1 MGASLRVLGVA
12 ALMAIA
18 SCAALPSGTAAAPLA
33 NLESFG
39 GTPNGAL
46 GGQLSNSR
54 GVASNQSGDGAP
66 AGSVY
71 VAEGNS
77 NHRISQFT
85 ADGDFVRAWGWDV
98 VSSGPGN
105 DVTGTPNEFEICVAA
120 DGDVCKAGVSGTNA
134 GQFNNPQGIAVDQTN
149 GFLYVTSSTNRRVDV
164 FSGSGQFAGAF
175 GWDVDPAGAVALEF
189 CTAVTTCKAAGTAGP
204 AGGNF
209 QSLNASIPSIDP
221 TAAPGSVLVPD
232 VGNARVSRYDTTIS
246 PGGVLTAVSFVK
258 AFGWD
263 VVSTGPGDDTT
274 VPINELEN
282 CVPANGDVC
291 KQGLGVP
298 GGGSGQFGPVNV
310 GSPTASAVDSTG
322 AVYVASGPMVNGTC
336 SATNPCRIQKFA
348 PNTASATNF
357 GPTTG
362 PGQIYFESGASTAV
376 AALSI
381 AIDPSNDHVYV
392 LRRELTTTYKVLE
405 FDSTGAYV
413 ETHPSGDPL
422 TGVTNNLGAG
432 LAVGT
437 EDRVYANMGGTAS
450 GQVYILGPVPD
461 PTPIMGSV
469 TGVGS
474 DSATFNG
481 SVEIPAPGSPT
492 FNTTYHFEYS
502 SNGIDWTNI
511 PAPDA
516 NVATGAT
523 GVHNVTQTVIG
534 LNPNT
539 LYSVRL
545 VASTGNA
552 PVLSSTVTFPT
563 DAVAPRVAMT
573 FVDEVTQ
580 TQARLGA
587 HIDPEGLDA
596 TYHFEWGTEPCSDV
610 PNPCAEVPTFE
621 RQIGDGNKVV
631 IVNDPID
638 GLDEESRYY
647 YRVVATNSEGVTHG
661 PDQTFETLNS
671 CGLTD
676 GRCYELVSPA
686 DKGPVGAA
694 GGIVAVAQE
703 MNFQVAPDRPAL
715 QYAMAYGAAD
725 ATAGNEVS
733 YLAQRDGA
741 GWTSGQLMGP
751 TLITPSSQ
759 DLSKVTSKTLA
770 MSRDLGCGMYAS
782 TQPLADD
789 APAAMLD
796 SGNAVLYR
804 RNADGTWTTITDE
817 PASNLGLSSTFGQ
830 YDVVGVSESC
840 ERGAFQAIAR
850 YPSVATADSRSQLYS
865 WDESGSLS
873 LVGMI
878 PGPGGPGSP
887 VAAGVIAGTPASSDD
902 EDLDLSDSP
911 RRSVNA
917 VSADGSRVFFTG
929 VSRFGLDSGQQAVFV
944 REHGSS
950 VAVDVSQSKTGQA
963 NDDDSVYQMATE
975 DGSQVFF
982 LGRKGL
988 ASNGTSA
995 GPAACSMSG
1004 AGCDL
1009 YRYSVETDTLTD
1021 VTVHGAGNGPGVI
1034 GVLGVDEDGSHVY
1047 FASRAQ
1053 LVPGKGRTEAENLAA
1068 DTYSIYLSANGV
1080 IEHVGTFSSNQLNR
1094 VLVSSKD
1101 YIWSSRVTPDG
1112 AHLLFVSSIVHGDLP
1127 TDGKPQAFL
1136 FSEADGTTTCITCRR
1151 DGQPTVDIESE
1162 AYMLDNAATVQNL
1175 LNPPRILSEDG
1186 RRVWFTSKNRMATGA
1201 TEGRPNLYQWE
1212 DGQISFV
1219 GKSAPH
1225 GLNPKYELRFAGASA
1240 DGDDLYFTT
1249 VDRLTWQDVDSQLDV
1264 YDARVGGG
1272 FAEPAAGPAPCDP
1285 LAEASCQGDGFGSVS
1300 SDMKTSSSS
1309 GGENARPEA
1318 RKTLGVGGLSAKARR
1333 RASRSGR
1340 LALEVRASSTGRMTL
1355 TVKAKVGKKARRVG
1369 RVSRQVVGGRALK
1382 VNVRLSL
1389 AARKRLRAGE
1399 GLRLTVEVRQ
1409 SGARTRTTS
1418 ILLPGVKS

>member
-1 MGASLRVLGVA
+1 MRRVRKGFLQLGLGLSLAAVVVLVVPSAVA
-12 ALMAIA
+12 VAD
-18 SCAALPSGTAAAPLA
+18 PFA
-33 NLESFG
+33 NFGSF
-39 GTPNGAL
+39 GTPNGAD
-46 GGQLSNSR
+46 GGQLMFAR
-54 GVASNQSGDGAP
+54 GVAVNRSGNGVP

-71 VAEGNS
+71 VAEGNP

-85 ADGDFVRAWGWDV
+85 ADGQFVRMWGLDV
-98 VSSGPGN
+98 IDPTRLDSTVPPNSNGTGFEVCDVTNGNLASDCKAAAPAGGASGQLANPLGIAIDQSN
-105 DVTGTPNEFEICVAA
+105 GYLYVTGT
-120 DGDVCKAGVSGTNA
+120 
-134 GQFNNPQGIAVDQTN
+134 
-149 GFLYVTSSTNRRVDV
+149 TNRRVDV
-164 FSGSGQFAGAF
+164 FSGAGQFAGAF
-175 GWDVDPAGAVALEF
+175 GWDVVPGGTPGLEICTTSCQAAPAGASAGQLGAL
-189 CTAVTTCKAAGTAGP
+189 
-204 AGGNF
+204 
-209 QSLNASIPSIDP
+209 LNSIPAIDP
-221 TAAPGSVLVPD
+221 SNPGRIYVPD
-232 VGNARVSRYDTTIS
+232 PGNLRISQYTATIA
-246 PGGVLTAVSFVK
+246 GGVLTGIAFDK

-263 VVSTGPGDDTT
+263 VIPGAPAGLESCTT
-274 VPINELEN
+274 VTTCQASQPTTGGNN
-282 CVPANGDVC
+282 
-291 KQGLGVP
+291 P
-298 GGGSGQFGPVNV
+298 GQFTSGGSPAAV
-310 GSPTASAVDSTG
+310 AVDSTG
-322 AVYVASGPMVNGTC
+322 AIYATSGPLSLGTC
-336 SATNPCRIQKFA
+336 SAATPCRIQKFS
-348 PNTASATNF
+348 PDATSVADF

-362 PGQIYFESGASTAV
+362 PGQLRFEAGTATTVAPFNIAINPANNHVFVQRRASTT
-376 AALSI
+376 S
-381 AIDPSNDHVYV
+381 Y
-392 LRRELTTTYKVLE
+392 RVLE
-405 FDSTGAYV
+405 YDAAGSYV
-413 ETHPSGDPL
+413 ETHPGDALP
-422 TGVTNNLGAG
+422 TAANNNNSTG
-432 LAVGT
+432 LAVGPNGW
-437 EDRVYANMGGTAS
+437 VYANLAS
-450 GQVYILGPVPD
+450 ATVSGSQVFILGAVDPPGVTMSPVTD
-461 PTPIMGSV
+461 VDT
-469 TGVGS
+469 TT
-474 DSATFNG
+474 ATFTG
-481 SVEIPAPGSPT
+481 TVTVPPPGSPT
-492 FNTTYHFEYS
+492 FDTTYRFEYS
-502 SNGIDWTNI
+502 KNGIDWTAI
-511 PAPDA
+511 PTPDA
-516 NVATGAT
+516 NVADGTTGTHIVTETVT
-523 GVHNVTQTVIG
+523 G
-534 LNPNT
+534 LDPNT

-545 VASTGNA
+545 VATTGSSVTST
-552 PVLSSTVTFPT
+552 TVSFTT
-563 DAVAPRVAMT
+563 DAAPPRVPLT

-580 TQARLGA
+580 TEARLGA

-621 RQIGDGNKVV
+621 RQIGDGNKTV

-638 GLDEESRYY
+638 GLDKESRYY
-647 YRVVATNSEGVTHG
+647 YRVVATNSQGDTTNG
-661 PDQTFETLNS
+661 PDQTFETLNG

-694 GGIVAVAQE
+694 GGVVAVAQE

-741 GWTSGQLMGP
+741 GWTSGQLMAP
-751 TLITPSSQ
+751 TLVTTSTS

-770 MSRDLGCGMYAS
+770 LSRDLGCGMYAS

-789 APAAMLD
+789 TPAVTLD
-796 SGNAVLYR
+796 SGHAVLYR
-804 RNADGTWTTITDE
+804 RNADGTWITITDE
-817 PASNLGLSSTFGQ
+817 PASNMDTSRTLAE
-830 YDVVGVSESC
+830 YAVVGVSESC

-850 YPSVATADSRSQLYS
+850 YPSVPNADSRSQLYS

-878 PGPGGPGSP
+878 PGPSGPGSP
-887 VAAGVIAGTPASSDD
+887 VAAGVIAGASLSPDGSS
-902 EDLDLSDSP
+902 LDLSDSP
-911 RRSVNA
+911 RLYVNA

-929 VSRFGLDSGQQAVFV
+929 VSRFGADSGQQAVFV

-950 VAVDVSQSKTGQA
+950 VAADVSQSKTGQA

-1004 AGCDL
+1004 VGCDL

-1021 VTVHGAGNGPGVI
+1021 LTVHGSGNGPGVV

-1068 DTYSIYLSANGV
+1068 DTYSIYLSVNGV
-1080 IEHVGTFSSNQLNR
+1080 IEHVGTFHGNQLNR
-1094 VLVSSKD
+1094 VLVSSVD

-1127 TDGKPQAFL
+1127 TDGGPQAFL

-1151 DGQPTVDIESE
+1151 DGQPTVDIETQ
-1162 AYMLDNAATVQNL
+1162 YFKMFDTAATVQNL

-1186 RRVWFTSKNRMATGA
+1186 RRVWFTSMNRMATGA

-1225 GLNPKYELRFAGASA
+1225 GGNPKFELRFAGASA

-1300 SDMKTSSSS
+1300 SDTKTSSSS

-1355 TVKAKVGKKARRVG
+1355 TVKAKVGKKARRIG
-1369 RVSRQVVGGRALK
+1369 RVSRQMVGGRALK
-1382 VNVRLSL
+1382 VNVRLSF

-1399 GLRLTVEVRQ
+1399 DLRLTVEVRQ
-1409 SGARTRTTS
+1409 PGARTRTTS